1 MSLSDQVKQGNAYTP
16 NGPNFVYDGP
26 NDWFSR
32 PTALEAQD
40 KYYRRSKPHYDNTPS
55 TQFLSARSFGAK
67 GDGVTD
73 DTAALNLLFNSASQ
87 SFSTG
92 AVAFVDAGYYKVSD
106 TIYIP
111 PNVRI
116 VGEALSSVIMGA
128 GETFSDISNP
138 VPVVQVGK
146 SGESGYIEW
155 SDMFVS
161 TQGGTAGAILIEYN
175 FAGCPDCEDLSGMWD
190 VHLRVGGF
198 AGSQL
203 QRDDC
208 PTFKN
213 DTNKI
218 LDNCIAAYMGMHITK
233 PASALYIENSWMWV
247 AE

>member
-1 MSLSDQVKQGNAYTP
+1 MYTP

-26 NDWFSR
+26 NDWFTR
-32 PTALEAQD
+32 PASLESED
-40 KYYRRSKPHYDNTPS
+40 KYYSRSKPDYGNTPS

-73 DTAALNLLFNSASQ
+73 DTAALCLLFTSASQ
-87 SFSTG
+87 SYSTG
-92 AVAFVDAGYYKVSD
+92 AVAFVDAGYYRVTD
-106 TIYIP
+106 TIHIP

-128 GETFSDISNP
+128 GEKFSDMSNP

-146 SGESGYIEW
+146 PGESGHIEW

-161 TQGGTAGAILIEYN
+161 TQGGTAGAILVEYN
-175 FAGCPDCEDLSGMWD
+175 LAGSLDEEPSGMWD

-198 AGSQL
+198 AGSHL
-203 QRDDC
+203 QKNDC

-213 DTNKI
+213 ATNKI
-218 LDNCIAAYMGMHITK
+218 LDDCIAAYMGMHITK
-233 PASALYIENSWMWV
+233 PASDLYIENSWMWV
-247 AE
+247 AEYVVPSKQILDV

>member
-1 MSLSDQVKQGNAYTP
+1 MYTP

-26 NDWFSR
+26 NDWFTR
-32 PTALEAQD
+32 PTSLEAED
-40 KYYRRSKPHYDNTPS
+40 KYYARSKPDYGNTPS

-73 DTAALNLLFNSASQ
+73 DTAALCRLFTSASQ
-87 SFSTG
+87 SYIAG
-92 AVAFVDAGYYKVSD
+92 AVAFVDAGYYRVTD

-128 GETFSDISNP
+128 GEKFSDMSNP

-146 SGESGYIEW
+146 PGESGHIEW

-161 TQGGTAGAILIEYN
+161 TQGGTAGAILVEYN
-175 FAGCPDCEDLSGMWD
+175 LAGSLDEEPSGMWD

-198 AGSQL
+198 AGSHL
-203 QRDDC
+203 QKNDC

-213 DTNKI
+213 ATNKI
-218 LDNCIAAYMGMHITK
+218 LDDCIAAYIGMHITK
-233 PASALYIENSWMWV
+233 SASDLYIENSWMWV
-247 AE
+247 AEYVVPS